1 MIFTA
6 IVYKSESKVQKTSVT
21 VIAENFEQAL
31 EKIQTIYGK
40 NFISL
45 VYEVEKNKPDAIQSN

>member
-21 VIAENFEQAL
+21 IIAENFEEAL
-31 EKIQTIYGK
+31 EKISKFYGK

-45 VYEVEKNKPDAIQSN
+45 IYEVEKNNLDFSS

>member
-21 VIAENFEQAL
+21 IIAENFEEAL
-31 EKIQTIYGK
+31 EKILKFYGK

-45 VYEVEKNKPDAIQSN
+45 VYEAEKNKLEASS